1 MEFEFLAPL
10 EEKWQPVS
18 KLALIAWLAFY
29 GLFLLYAAKA
39 SDGLLIDNVNLV
51 VHESGHLLF
60 GWFGQTIGVAGGTIM
75 QLLVPFLLACFFV
88 FQRQLPGTAFCAFFF
103 FENFLTIG
111 PYMADAR
118 AQELQ
123 LVTVGDPENAIHD
136 WFYLFSKLGL
146 LQHDTQI
153 GAAVR
158 VLGWL
163 GMMGVPLWF
172 LWRSMRSGAPTAP
185 EG

>member
-10 EEKWQPVS
+10 REKWQPVS
-18 KLALIAWLAFY
+18 KPALIAWLVFF
-29 GLFLLYAAKA
+29 GIFLLYAARA

-51 VHESGHLLF
+51 VHESGHLFF

-88 FQRQLPGTAFCAFFF
+88 FQRQVAGTAFCAFFF
-103 FENFLTIG
+103 IDNFLNIA

-123 LVTVGDPENAIHD
+123 LVTVGEAENAIHD
-136 WFYLFSKLGL
+136 WFYLFSKVGL

-158 VLGWL
+158 VMGWL
-163 GMMGVPLWF
+163 GMFGVAGWF
-172 LWRSMRSGAPTAP
+172 VWRSMKPAAP
-185 EG
+185 EPE